1 MQMNRNRKTISFRW
15 RIAGPRHTIHRIM
28 VLAAAAMAMTMTAAI
43 APACAQTEMISS
55 HPYAA
60 QVAHA
65 SQRFGIPENWIWSVM
80 RIESGGNPR
89 ARSRAG
95 AMGLMQIMPATWDML
110 TTRFALG
117 TDPFDISANI
127 HAGAA
132 YLRLMWDRYGTISA
146 MLAAYNAGPKRA
158 DAWVAGRRAL
168 PQQTAAYVARLVPI
182 GDSGARHL
190 PAVAPLPD
198 SHGWRRSV
206 LFAPR
211 STELSGEDV
220 RRENAPDLAAS
231 RIEPNADAGS
241 QEPLFAPLV
250 RRIRP

>member
-1 MQMNRNRKTISFRW
+1 MQVKCTWNTGTVRAIRRMT
-15 RIAGPRHTIHRIM
+15 A
-28 VLAAAAMAMTMTAAI
+28 LAAAAMTMSITVAI
-43 APACAQTEMISS
+43 APACAQTETISN
-55 HPYAA
+55 HPYATYVA
-60 QVAHA
+60 QA
-65 SQRFGIPENWIWSVM
+65 SQRFAIPESWIWSVM
-80 RIESGGNPR
+80 RVESGGNSR
-89 ARSRAG
+89 AVSAAG

-132 YLRLMWDRYGTISA
+132 YLRLMWDRYGTVAA

-168 PQQTAAYVARLVPI
+168 PDETADYVAKLVPVS
-182 GDSGARHL
+182 DSGARHL
-190 PAVAPLPD
+190 PAVAQPPD
-198 SHGWRRSV
+198 PHGWRRSV
-206 LFAPR
+206 LFAAR
-211 STELSGEDV
+211 STELSGADV
-220 RRENAPDLAAS
+220 SRENAPALAAS